1 MNDAPK
7 PSTANTAPRHD
18 GEAKIEA
25 IGQDSITLAHGP
37 IPSLKWGAMTMDFKL
52 PASGKPRNLE
62 PGDKVSFEF
71 YMDAEGLPQL
81 TRVSA
86 MAPEP
91 KAATAKPAGS
101 KP

>member
-1 MNDAPK
+1 MRAKPGLK
-7 PSTANTAPRHD
+7 PSAKTASR
-18 GEAKIEA
+18 
-25 IGQDSITLAHGP
+25 SSHGP

-52 PASGKPRNLE
+52 PTSGKPRNLE

-71 YMDAEGLPQL
+71 YMDAEGLPQI
-81 TRVSA
+81 TRISA

-91 KAATAKPAGS
+91 KAATTQPAGS